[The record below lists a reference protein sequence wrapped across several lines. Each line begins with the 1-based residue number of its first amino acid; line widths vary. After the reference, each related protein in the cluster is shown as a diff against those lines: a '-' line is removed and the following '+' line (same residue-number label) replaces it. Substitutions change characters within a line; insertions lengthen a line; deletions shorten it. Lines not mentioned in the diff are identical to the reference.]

1 LISDFTLTDD
11 TKLFPN
17 THLKPN
23 IFWLTGLYGEGML
36 TSVNQF
42 SFFNQEQMI
51 WTVTELN
58 RHIRQVLESDYRLQ
72 DLWVSGEISNL
83 SRPSSG
89 HMYFTLK
96 DQSGSLRCVMWR
108 PDVANLF
115 YLPKDGEAI
124 EVHGYVSVYEAGGQY
139 QLYADWIRP
148 AGEGALYRQF
158 LRLKESLE
166 AEGLFELE
174 RKRSLP
180 VRPSR
185 IGVVTSPSAA
195 AFRDVI
201 NVLRRRYPMVE
212 VILSPTPVQGV
223 EAPPKIVAAIEIL
236 NEYVKP
242 DVILMV
248 RGGGS
253 MEDLWAFND
262 EAVVRA
268 VAASKVPI
276 VSGIGHETDLILTDF
291 AADVRAPTP
300 SAAAEVATPDRV
312 ELLLDLKDIRQ
323 HLIRI
328 FSDEVRDLRWE
339 LSNYQSALLRVSPYS
354 QVINAKQQADD
365 LFQRAVSAIHHYLAL
380 QRAAIT
386 GLTQTLRVV
395 APTAV
400 LARGY
405 AWVRKEED
413 GSIVRSVTQ
422 VQSGDALKVQVSD
435 GEFKAHAN
443 EGSEK

>member
-1 LISDFTLTDD
+1 
-11 TKLFPN
+11 
-17 THLKPN
+17 
-23 IFWLTGLYGEGML
+23 ML
-36 TSVNQF
+36 NSVSQF
-42 SFFNQEQMI
+42 SFFHQEQMI

-124 EVHGYVSVYEAGGQY
+124 EVHGNISVYEAGGQY
-139 QLYADWIRP
+139 QLYADRIRP
-148 AGEGALYRQF
+148 AGEGALFRQF
-158 LRLKESLE
+158 LKLKESLE
-166 AEGLFELE
+166 SEGLFDPE
-174 RKRSLP
+174 RKQPLP
-180 VRPSR
+180 ARPTR

-195 AFRDVI
+195 AFRDTI
-201 NVLRRRYPMVE
+201 NVLRRRYPMAE
-212 VILSPTPVQGV
+212 VILSPTPVQGAG
-223 EAPPKIVAAIEIL
+223 APHKIVAALEIL
-236 NEYVKP
+236 NEDVKP
-242 DVILMV
+242 DVILLV

-262 EAVVRA
+262 EDVVRA
-268 VAASKVPI
+268 VAASEVPI

-312 ELLLDLKDIRQ
+312 ELLLDLQEFRQ
-323 HLIRI
+323 NLIRI
-328 FSDEVRDLRWE
+328 FSDEVRDLRWQ
-339 LSNYQSALLRVSPYS
+339 LSERKSTLLRASPYS
-354 QVINAKQQADD
+354 QILNAKQQVDD
-365 LFQRAVSAIHHYLAL
+365 LFQRAVSAIRHQLAL
-380 QRAAIT
+380 QRAAIE
-386 GLTQTLRVV
+386 GLAQTLRVV

-405 AWVRKEED
+405 ALVRKEED
-413 GSIVRSVTQ
+413 GAIVRSVLE
-422 VQSGDALKVQVSD
+422 VHSGDTLKVQVSD
-435 GEFKAHAN
+435 GEFIAHADD
-443 EGSEK
+443 EMGE

>member
-1 LISDFTLTDD
+1 
-11 TKLFPN
+11 
-17 THLKPN
+17 
-23 IFWLTGLYGEGML
+23 ML
-36 TSVNQF
+36 ASVNQF
-42 SFFNQEQMI
+42 SFFNQEQII

-124 EVHGYVSVYEAGGQY
+124 DVHGYISVYEAGGQY
-139 QLYADWIRP
+139 QLYADRIRP
-148 AGEGALYRQF
+148 AGEGALFRQF
-158 LRLKESLE
+158 LKLKEGLE
-166 AEGLFELE
+166 AEGLFGLE

-180 VRPSR
+180 LRPSR
-185 IGVVTSPSAA
+185 IGIVTSPSAA

-212 VILSPTPVQGV
+212 VILSPTPVQGA
-223 EAPPKIVAAIEIL
+223 EAPPKIVAALEFL
-236 NEYVKP
+236 NEHAKP

-268 VAASKVPI
+268 VAASEVPI

-312 ELLLDLKDIRQ
+312 ELLLDLQDVRQ

-328 FSDEVRDLRWE
+328 FSDEVGELRWE
-339 LSNYQSALLRVSPYS
+339 LSKHQNALLRVSPYS
-354 QVINAKQQADD
+354 QVLNAKQQVDD
-365 LFQRAVSAIHHYLAL
+365 LFQRAAYTIRHYIAL

-386 GLTQTLRVV
+386 GLAQTLRVV

-405 AWVRKEED
+405 ALVRKEED
-413 GSIVRSVTQ
+413 GSIVRSVMQ
-422 VQSGDALKVQVSD
+422 VESGDTLKVQVSD
-435 GEFKAHAN
+435 GEFQAHAN
-443 EGSEK
+443 DGSEE